1 MGNTE
6 VRIASRTAR
15 IKTPGVTM
23 IRFKT
28 NEGRTGRLRKTD
40 FAVGDMIPNFQ

>member
-1 MGNTE
+1 L
-6 VRIASRTAR
+6 VRINSRKAR

-23 IRFKT
+23 VRFKT

-40 FAVGDMIPNFQ
+40 LAVGDIFSNPND